1 LVYLFKLK
9 MNEEIITLLDEI
21 IEDRKLSSS
30 EKSYVKS
37 LLEKGDEKLIEKIR
51 EEAEELISVLQE
63 ENDIKDKLIHEAADL
78 WFHVLVLLASR
89 DLKGEDII
97 KELKKRLGTS
107 GLIEKA
113 SRD

>member
-1 LVYLFKLK
+1 

-37 LLEKGDEKLIEKIR
+37 LLKQGDKKLIEKIR

-97 KELKKRLGTS
+97 KELKRRLGTS

>member
-1 LVYLFKLK
+1 

-21 IEDRKLSSS
+21 IEDRKLSLS

-37 LLEKGDEKLIEKIR
+37 LLEQGDKKLIEKVR

-63 ENDIKDKLIHEAADL
+63 ENDIKEKLIHEAADL

>member
-1 LVYLFKLK
+1 

-21 IEDRKLSSS
+21 IEDRKLSLS

-37 LLEKGDEKLIEKIR
+37 LLEQGDKKLIEKVR

-63 ENDIKDKLIHEAADL
+63 ENDIKEKLIHEAADL

-97 KELKKRLGTS
+97 KELKERLGTS

>member
-1 LVYLFKLK
+1 

-37 LLEKGDEKLIEKIR
+37 LLEQGDKKLIEKVR

-63 ENDIKDKLIHEAADL
+63 ENAIKENLIHEAADL
-78 WFHVLVLLASR
+78 WFPVLVLLASR

>member
-1 LVYLFKLK
+1 

-37 LLEKGDEKLIEKIR
+37 LLEQGDKKLIEKVR

-63 ENDIKDKLIHEAADL
+63 EEENDLKEKLIHEAADL

>member
-1 LVYLFKLK
+1 

-21 IEDRKLSSS
+21 IEDRKLCSS

-37 LLEKGDEKLIEKIR
+37 LLEQGDKKLIEKVR

-63 ENDIKDKLIHEAADL
+63 ENDIKEKLIHEAADL

>member
-1 LVYLFKLK
+1 
-9 MNEEIITLLDEI
+9 M
-21 IEDRKLSSS
+21 
-30 EKSYVKS
+30 
-37 LLEKGDEKLIEKIR
+37 
-51 EEAEELISVLQE
+51 ISVLQE

>member
-1 LVYLFKLK
+1 

-21 IEDRKLSSS
+21 IKDRKLSWS

-37 LLEKGDEKLIEKIR
+37 LLGQGDKKLIEKVR

-63 ENDIKDKLIHEAADL
+63 ENDIKEKLIHEAADL

>member
-1 LVYLFKLK
+1 

-21 IEDRKLSSS
+21 IEDRKLSLS

-37 LLEKGDEKLIEKIR
+37 LLEKGDKKLIEKIR

-63 ENDIKDKLIHEAADL
+63 ENDIKEKLIHEAADL

>member
-1 LVYLFKLK
+1 

-37 LLEKGDEKLIEKIR
+37 LLEQGDKKLIEKIR

-63 ENDIKDKLIHEAADL
+63 ENDIKEKLIHEAADL

>member
-1 LVYLFKLK
+1 

-21 IEDRKLSSS
+21 IEDRKLSLS

-37 LLEKGDEKLIEKIR
+37 LLEQGDKKLIEKVR

-63 ENDIKDKLIHEAADL
+63 ENDIKEKLIHEAADL

-97 KELKKRLGTS
+97 KELKRRLGTS